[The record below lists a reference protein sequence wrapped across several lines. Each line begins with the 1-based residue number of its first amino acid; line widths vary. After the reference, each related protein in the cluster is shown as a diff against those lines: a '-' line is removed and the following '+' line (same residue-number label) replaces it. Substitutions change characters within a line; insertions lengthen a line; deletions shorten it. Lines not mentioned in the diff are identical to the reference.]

1 MKTRIC
7 ALLLVLVLL
16 GTTTTGV
23 MAAETPAE
31 TALLVEATA
40 SDEVITVKV
49 LLQAGQG
56 VTNGRIVLSYDA
68 QVLTLTGTEAITSF
82 GAVSVN
88 AESAGQVAL
97 AWVGSEITE
106 DVTLLTATFTG
117 GKGRVIFTAETT
129 DLYAGTE
136 KLELP
141 AASATVSFNPFVD
154 IDNHWAKDEI
164 LETYYAGL
172 FKGITKTQFAP
183 ENTMTRAMFVTVLY
197 RMAGEPQVDG
207 LTTDFTDLAEG
218 EYYVPAVAWA
228 VEEGITNGISQTQF
242 APNKALS
249 RQELATMLYRYAE
262 ATGQDVSGKADLS
275 DFADKSAIADW
286 AAEAMAW
293 AVEAQLIEGFPGG
306 YILAALSATRAQT
319 AAILCRY
326 LGI

>member
-16 GTTTTGV
+16 AAMTTGV
-23 MAAETPAE
+23 MAAQPPVETG
-31 TALLVEATA
+31 LVVEATA
-40 SDEVITVKV
+40 NDQLVTVKV

-56 VTNGRIVLSYDA
+56 VTNGRIVLAYDA
-68 QVLTLTGTEAITSF
+68 QVLTLASAEAISGF

-88 AESAGQVAL
+88 TDSAGQVAL
-97 AWVGSEITE
+97 AWVGSQITE

-117 GKGRVIFTAETT
+117 GQGSLIFTAEAT
-129 DLYAGTE
+129 DLYAGEE

-141 AASATVSFNPFVD
+141 AASATISFNPFTD
-154 IDNHWAKDEI
+154 IAGHWAEDYI
-164 LETYYAGL
+164 LDAYYAGL
-172 FKGITKTQFAP
+172 FKGVSQTRFAP
-183 ENTMTRAMFVTVLY
+183 EGTITRAMFVTVLY
-197 RMAGEPQVDG
+197 RMAGEPQPED
-207 LTTDFTDLAEG
+207 LTTSFTDLVEG

-249 RQELATMLYRYAE
+249 RQELATMLYRYTQA
-262 ATGQDVSGKADLS
+262 AGQDVSGQADLS
-275 DFADKSAIADW
+275 VFVDAAGVAQW

-293 AVEAQLIEGFPGG
+293 AVDAQLIEGFPGG
-306 YILAALSATRAQT
+306 YLMATTSATRAQT